1 MEPQELDTP
10 AQRPGLVG
18 RMVVIDVERS
28 ERLCRAQLFGY
39 GSFLERGDVIR
50 VERDDG
56 EGVVG
61 YRDTSGV
68 WRTLHREHYRLPEEF

>member
-28 ERLCRAQLFGY
+28 ERLCRAQLSGY

-56 EGVVG
+56 EGVVS
-61 YRDTSGV
+61 YRDTSGM
-68 WRTLHREHYRLPEEF
+68 WRTLRREHYRLPEEF